1 MSQSGFNALWVRPV
15 GRITPT
21 VLSRTSKKPIRLP
34 SSFFFFFFFG
44 FCSLGE
50 TEKTSA
56 VKEVGYGEK
65 GESST
70 ATSAPKGKEK
80 ERGQEEREKRRKG
93 VKRKRKRN
101 RKGGHSEEKEGV

>member
-1 MSQSGFNALWVRPV
+1 MLGCRGPGSTRFGWARRPYHAHCFVTHVKETHTFALRPFF
-15 GRITPT
+15 
-21 VLSRTSKKPIRLP
+21 L
-34 SSFFFFFFFG
+34 FFFP
-44 FCSLGE
+44 LGE
-50 TEKTSA
+50 TEKTPA
-56 VKEVGYGEK
+56 VKEVGYGRKK

-70 ATSAPKGKEK
+70 ATSAPKEKEK